1 MIWDKIQSI
10 FSWVFLLLMCGLL
23 VFSVYNLY
31 QARQNNEGYF
41 LFGYRPMLVLT
52 GSMEPYMMTN
62 SLVLSKEVTDSDQL
76 EVGDVVTYHVKTES
90 GRPLRITH
98 RIVEMEDDLIYT
110 KGDNNQVTAG
120 FALTRDNIDAKVVGV
135 CNFTATL
142 ASIWNRS
149 LSGKITLV
157 CCTAAVLL
165 ALGALRSLLHS
176 RRETN
181 NGEAI
186 P

>member
-1 MIWDKIQSI
+1 MKVKKIWETIQSI

-23 VFSVYNLY
+23 LFSIYNLNE
-31 QARQNNEGYF
+31 ARQNNEDYF

-62 SLVLSKEVTDSDQL
+62 SLVLSKEITDIDQL
-76 EVGDVVTYHVKTES
+76 EVGDVVTYHVDTES

-98 RIVEMEDDLIYT
+98 RIIEMEDDLIYT
-110 KGDNNQVTAG
+110 KGDNNQVMDG
-120 FALTRDNIDAKVVGV
+120 FALTMDNIDAKVIGV

-149 LSGKITLV
+149 FAGKVMLV
-157 CCTAAVLL
+157 CSTAAVLL
-165 ALGALRSLLHS
+165 SMGAIHALMNS
-176 RRETN
+176 RRQSKTS
-181 NGEAI
+181 
-186 P
+186 